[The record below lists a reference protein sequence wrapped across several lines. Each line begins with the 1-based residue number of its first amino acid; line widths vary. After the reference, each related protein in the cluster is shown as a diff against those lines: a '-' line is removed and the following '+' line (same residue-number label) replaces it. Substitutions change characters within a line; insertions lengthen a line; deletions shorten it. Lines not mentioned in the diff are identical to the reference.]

1 MKRPPIT
8 KKLRFQILERDCFTC
23 QYCGRRA
30 PDVALEVDH
39 RIPVAGGGNN
49 DPSNLVTACWDCN
62 SGKRA
67 RNIPSPIAFAA
78 QAALNLDNILFEIIG
93 KSRPAFEASYQELNL
108 FDLQRVLLA
117 GKHDGLDAAIE
128 QLDSDI
134 ERGTA
139 IISAIVN
146 SDLPIQKCMELALGS
161 VVVGRE
167 CQDPELVEM
176 YYRYKESNAKNSNN

>member
-39 RIPVAGGGNN
+39 RIPVASGGNN

-67 RNIPSPIAFAA
+67 RDIPSPIALAA
-78 QAALNLDNILFEIIG
+78 QVALNLDNMLYEIIG
-93 KSRPAFEASYQELNL
+93 KRRPVFDSGYDDLNL
-108 FDLQRVLLA
+108 LDLQKILLA
-117 GKHDGLDAAIE
+117 GKYDGLDAAIE
-128 QLDSDI
+128 QLNRDVG
-134 ERGTA
+134 RGTA

-146 SDLPIQKCMELALGS
+146 SGLPIQKCMELALGS
-161 VVVGRE
+161 LVVGRE
-167 CQDPELVEM
+167 SRDPELVEM